1 MSGQRGPWAAMPA
14 QKQLDRDGN
23 PASRRY
29 GKPIFNEIIEF
40 RGRAT
45 ADKFKALVLG
55 LIRAEHRA
63 ALSHPDG
70 RGV

>member
-1 MSGQRGPWAAMPA
+1 VTAT
-14 QKQLDRDGN
+14 
-23 PASRRY
+23 RRVGAN
-29 GKPIFNEIIEF
+29 GKPIFNQIIEF
-40 RGRAT
+40 RDRAT
-45 ADKFKALVLG
+45 ADKFNALVLG

>member
-1 MSGQRGPWAAMPA
+1 MGPGQRRRHRSSSTVTATRR
-14 QKQLDRDGN
+14 LDAN
-23 PASRRY
+23 
-29 GKPIFNEIIEF
+29 GKPIFNQIIEF
-40 RGRAT
+40 RDRAA
-45 ADKFKALVLG
+45 ADKLNALVLG